1 MAKQIVYGDE
11 ARNKLVEGIDAVA
24 NAVKVTLGPAAR
36 TVVLE
41 KSWGSPTII
50 NDGVTIAKDIELE
63 DAFANMG
70 AKLIQEVASKTQ
82 DNAGDGTS
90 TASVMTQALVHQG
103 MRNVTAGASPVA
115 LKSGFDAAIAAVVE
129 HLKGSAIEVDSGDMI
144 RQVATIAAN
153 NDPEIGALIAEAFDK
168 VGREGVITVED
179 SKSMETELE
188 VVDGMEFDKG
198 YVSPYMVTDQ
208 ERREAVLEAPLVLM
222 TDQSINST
230 QELIPVL
237 EYAMQ
242 QKRPLLIVAKDVE
255 GQALATLVINVASK
269 VLKACVVKAP
279 GFGDEQGE
287 MLDDIAILTG
297 GAVITKDKGGDL
309 QAQGIASLGT
319 AEKVIVTK
327 NKTTLIGGGGDEAA
341 VGERVEL
348 LRGRA
353 KLATSKWDRE
363 KIEKRVGKLGSG
375 VAVLKIGAATET
387 EAKETKARVDDAPSP
402 AAMAAPARR
411 KAAHK
416 AEPAAT
422 PTFSNPKKL
431 QQKVQQLKMSGGT
444 PKSGMKQPTIVSR
457 NLGGEGIH
465 LYAYLTGGKL
475 HVDFMLEELT
485 QGGADTAQMKK
496 RLAYLSTHRDKLSDA
511 VSGSMDVAARR
522 ALAIEIGQHTDD
534 AMANAINALCE

>member
-11 ARNKLVEGIDAVA
+11 ARSKLVEGIDAVA

-50 NDGVTIAKDIELE
+50 NDGVTIAKDIVLE

-129 HLKGSAIEVDSGDMI
+129 HHKGSAIEVDSGDMI

-242 QKRPLLIVAKDVE
+242 QKRPLLIIAKDVE

-309 QAQGIASLGT
+309 QTQGIASLGT

-341 VGERVEL
+341 VGQRVEL

-387 EAKETKARVDDAPSP
+387 EAKETKARVDDALNATR
-402 AAMAAPARR
+402 AAMAEGVVAGGGLALFRSTGVIDGLDLSGDEALGASIVRSALVAPLRQIVDNAGL
-411 KAAHK
+411 
-416 AEPAAT
+416 EPAIIAAKVSDGDGSFGYNAKT
-422 PTFSNPKKL
+422 GEYGDLFEMGVIDPVKVTRNALQNAGSIAGLVLTTETLVADKPEPK
-431 QQKVQQLKMSGGT
+431 G
-444 PKSGMKQPTIVSR
+444 
-457 NLGGEGIH
+457 
-465 LYAYLTGGKL
+465 
-475 HVDFMLEELT
+475 
-485 QGGADTAQMKK
+485 
-496 RLAYLSTHRDKLSDA
+496 
-511 VSGSMDVAARR
+511 
-522 ALAIEIGQHTDD
+522 TDD
-534 AMANAINALCE
+534 GGMGGMGMDGMF